1 MQDQTIKRIAW
12 IGTGVMGAPMA
23 GHLIDAGHELVIYS
37 RTKEKAEPLLDK
49 GAAWARSPAEVANG
63 VDIAFTMVGFPDDVR
78 ETHLGPDG
86 ILAAATLPKYIV
98 DMTTSEPSLAMEIA
112 EAAKQKGVGSI
123 DAPVSGGD
131 IGAKNASL
139 SIMVG
144 ADADDFEAV
153 RPLLEVLGKNVVHQG
168 GPGSGQHTKMVN
180 QILIATT
187 MIGVC
192 EGLIYASKAGL
203 DPVTVIKSVGAGA
216 AGSWTIN
223 NLGPRMIKRDFAP
236 GFYVEHFIKDL
247 SIALK
252 ESQRMGLKMPG
263 LALAAQLYGE
273 LRASGH
279 GRSGTQALLLAL
291 ESINSIDS

>member
-1 MQDQTIKRIAW
+1 MQQSKRIAW
-12 IGTGVMGAPMA
+12 IGTGVMGVPMA
-23 GHLIDAGHELVIYS
+23 GHLIDAGHELVVYS
-37 RTKEKAEPLLDK
+37 RTKEKAEPVLAK
-49 GAAWARSPAEVANG
+49 GATWAQSPAEAARG
-63 VDIAFTMVGFPDDVR
+63 VEFAFTMVGFPDDVR
-78 ETHLGPDG
+78 ETHLGPEG
-86 ILAAATLPKYIV
+86 TLAASNLPNYIV
-98 DMTTSEPSLAMEIA
+98 DMTTSEPSLAVEIA
-112 EAAKQKGVGSI
+112 EAAQQKGVGSI

-131 IGAKNASL
+131 IGARDATL

-144 ADADDFEAV
+144 AERSDFKTV
-153 RPLLEVLGKNVVHQG
+153 RPLLEILGKNVVLQG
-168 GPGSGQHTKMVN
+168 KPGAGQHTKMVN

-203 DPVTVIKSVGAGA
+203 DPLTVIKSVGTGA

-223 NLGPRMIKRDFAP
+223 NLGPRMINRDFEA

-247 SIALK
+247 SIALV
-252 ESQRMGLKMPG
+252 ESKRMGLEMPG
-263 LALAAQLYGE
+263 LALAGQLYDE
-273 LRASGH
+273 VKAAGH